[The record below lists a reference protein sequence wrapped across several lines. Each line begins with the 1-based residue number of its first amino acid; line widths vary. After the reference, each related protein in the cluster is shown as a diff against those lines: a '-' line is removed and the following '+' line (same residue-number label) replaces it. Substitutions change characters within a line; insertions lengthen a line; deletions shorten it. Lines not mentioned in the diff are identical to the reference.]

1 VINSAPQ
8 VKMFFHLFSQ
18 KLHSGAITSL
28 NVALLYSYGFLA
40 QTLTQTDIPKN
51 KLFRDRYL
59 FHVHARCLT
68 LGERSTHNVCTTLL
82 PIG

>member
-1 VINSAPQ
+1 LGDPCFRIIFEKFLCCGLVSSLCNKAFKNFAFVINSAPQ

-40 QTLTQTDIPKN
+40 RTLTQT
-51 KLFRDRYL
+51 
-59 FHVHARCLT
+59 
-68 LGERSTHNVCTTLL
+68 
-82 PIG
+82 